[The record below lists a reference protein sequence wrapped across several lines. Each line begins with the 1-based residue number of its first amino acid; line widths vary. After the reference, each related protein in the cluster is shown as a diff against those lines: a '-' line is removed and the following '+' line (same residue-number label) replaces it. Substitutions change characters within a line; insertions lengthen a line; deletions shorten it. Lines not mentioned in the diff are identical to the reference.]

1 SEIDSPEEM
10 SGMSASA
17 GGPAGIGEFGGGPA
31 LLSELELPER
41 LMVWAFR
48 CWIAPV
54 SLKGYIV
61 REFARRFGSQ
71 ESERALQ
78 EFVRFVEALHGQTQ
92 RVLHFHHPC
101 CPCVGRDEMV
111 ILGLLASAQAADN
124 EGSRAAAFALTG
136 SNRIASLLSASRV
149 LSARMADNDLFL
161 PAREASRVAVM
172 AVNDNAQRPWLQ

>member
-1 SEIDSPEEM
+1 
-10 SGMSASA
+10 MSARVEK
-17 GGPAGIGEFGGGPA
+17 PAGSDEFGGGPA
-31 LLSELELPER
+31 LLAELELSER

-48 CWIAPV
+48 CWIAPT
-54 SLKGYIV
+54 SLRGYIV
-61 REFARRFGSQ
+61 REFTRRFGARDC
-71 ESERALQ
+71 EPALQ
-78 EFVRFVEALHGQTQ
+78 EFVRFVEALHGQTE

-111 ILGLLASAQAADN
+111 ILGLLASAQSGDN

-136 SNRIASLLSASRV
+136 SNRISALLSASRV

-161 PAREASRVAVM
+161 PARHASKVAVM

>member
-1 SEIDSPEEM
+1 MRAIAD
-10 SGMSASA
+10 GAT
-17 GGPAGIGEFGGGPA
+17 GTDEFGGGPA

-54 SLKGYIV
+54 SLEGYIV
-61 REFARRFGSQ
+61 REFARRFGSHD
-71 ESERALQ
+71 SERAVQ
-78 EFVRFVEALHGQTQ
+78 EFARFVEALHGDAQ

-111 ILGLLASAQAADN
+111 ILGLLASVQASDN
-124 EGSRAAAFALTG
+124 DGSRAAALALTG
-136 SNRIASLLSASRV
+136 SNKIAPLLSASR
-149 LSARMADNDLFL
+149 LLTARMADNDLFL
-161 PAREASRVAVM
+161 PARQASKLAVM

>member
-1 SEIDSPEEM
+1 
-10 SGMSASA
+10 MSAIA
-17 GGPAGIGEFGGGPA
+17 DGPAGSEEFGGGPA

-54 SLKGYIV
+54 SLKGYIH
-61 REFARRFGSQ
+61 REFTRRFGSH

-78 EFVRFVEALHGQTQ
+78 EFARFVEALHGEAQ

-124 EGSRAAAFALTG
+124 DASRAAAFALTG
-136 SNRIASLLSASRV
+136 SNRIAPLLSASRI
-149 LSARMADNDLFL
+149 LTAHMADNDLFL
-161 PAREASRVAVM
+161 PARHASKLAVM